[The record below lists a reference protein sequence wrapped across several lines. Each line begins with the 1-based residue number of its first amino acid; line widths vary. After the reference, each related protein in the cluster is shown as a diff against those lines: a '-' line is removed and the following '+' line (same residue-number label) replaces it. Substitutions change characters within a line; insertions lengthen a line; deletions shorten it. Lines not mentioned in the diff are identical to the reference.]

1 MIEQERSTNFWERS
15 LTAIALTCLIL
26 GYYKMLSSAQAA
38 SYEIYDR
45 QVFKQ
50 NIESI
55 NSRYISKIEIQ

>member
-1 MIEQERSTNFWERS
+1 MIGQERSTNFWERS

-38 SYEIYDR
+38 PYEIYNR

-50 NIESI
+50 NIETKHG
-55 NSRYISKIEIQ
+55 RQTW